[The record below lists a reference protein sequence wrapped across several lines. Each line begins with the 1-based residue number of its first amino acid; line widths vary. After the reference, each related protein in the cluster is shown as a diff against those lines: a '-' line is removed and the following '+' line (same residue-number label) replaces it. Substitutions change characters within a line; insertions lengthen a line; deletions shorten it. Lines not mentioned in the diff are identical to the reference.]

1 MSSSNIFIVSEASIS
16 LVASPREFTEEEI
29 SSTEVETFS
38 GTQSSFCDYGGLQR
52 LTFSL
57 LVPGLDSE
65 PKQKG
70 KLVPML
76 IENLKVNPWLISVF
90 DSSRHC
96 F

>member
-1 MSSSNIFIVSEASIS
+1 MSEASIL

-52 LTFSL
+52 LTFFGISL

-65 PKQKG
+65 PKQKE

-90 DSSRHC
+90 YSSRHC